1 MCRAMV
7 LWRLS
12 GSRPPCTAPL
22 LELSMSLVSSRLKS
36 IRPSETKAMT
46 ARAAALKA
54 QGHQVI
60 TLSQGEPDF
69 DTPLNIVEAGIQAIR
84 HGRTRYT
91 AVAGVAPLRE
101 AIRDKL
107 ARENGLN
114 YSIDQITVGCG
125 AKQVVFNALFASLEP
140 GEEVI
145 IPAPCWVSY
154 PDMVR
159 LAGGD
164 PMIVNCPEAHGFKLT
179 PEGLEKAI
187 TSRTKWLMLNSP
199 SNPTGAVY
207 SETELAALADV
218 LRRHPHVYILSD
230 DIYEKLVYGAARF
243 ATMASAA
250 PDLFNRTVTI
260 NGVSKTNAMTG
271 WRVGYGAGPIELIKA
286 INVIQGQT
294 TSHTSSISQ
303 YAAIEAIAGDQGYVP
318 EFKAEFEKRRNL
330 VVERLNAAPGLSCTV
345 PDGAFYAFANCA
357 DVLGQKTEADRV
369 IATDTDFAMY
379 LLEEAGVAVVPGS
392 GFLASPYIRISY
404 ASSINDLTTA
414 CDRITAACTKLSQDK
429 AA

>member
-1 MCRAMV
+1 
-7 LWRLS
+7 
-12 GSRPPCTAPL
+12 
-22 LELSMSLVSSRLKS
+22 MSLVSSRLKS

-46 ARAAALKA
+46 ARAAALRA
-54 QGHQVI
+54 QGHKVI

-69 DTPLNIVEAGIQAIR
+69 DTPLNVADAGIQAIR
-84 HGRTRYT
+84 DGRTRYT
-91 AVAGVAPLRE
+91 AVAGVVPLRE

-107 ARENGLN
+107 GRENGLG

-125 AKQVVFNALFASLEP
+125 AKQVVFNAFFASLEP

-159 LAGGD
+159 LAGGQ
-164 PMIVNCPEAHGFKLT
+164 PVIVDCLEADGFKLT
-179 PEGLEKAI
+179 PEKLESAI
-187 TSRTKWLMLNSP
+187 TPRTKWLMLNSP

-207 SETELAALADV
+207 SEAELVALADV

-230 DIYEKLVYGAARF
+230 DIYEKLVYGVARF

-250 PDLFNRTVTI
+250 PDLFDRTITV

-303 YAAIEAIAGDQGYVP
+303 YAAIEAIAGDQSYVP
-318 EFKAEFEKRRNL
+318 VFRAEFEKRRNL
-330 VVERLNAAPGLSCTV
+330 VVARLNAAPGLSCTV
-345 PDGAFYAFANCA
+345 PDGAFYLFANCTG
-357 DVLGQKTEADRV
+357 VLGRV
-369 IATDTDFAMY
+369 TAAGKVVETDTDFAMY
-379 LLEEAGVAVVPGS
+379 LLEDAGVAVVPGS

-404 ASSINDLTTA
+404 ASSIEDLTTA
-414 CDRITAACTKLSQDK
+414 CDRIIAACSKLSQDE